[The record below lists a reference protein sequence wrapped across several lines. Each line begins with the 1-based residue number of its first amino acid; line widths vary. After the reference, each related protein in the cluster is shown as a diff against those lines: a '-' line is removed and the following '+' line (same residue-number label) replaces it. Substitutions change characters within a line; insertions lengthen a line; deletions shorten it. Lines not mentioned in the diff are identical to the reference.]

1 VDGKQLI
8 ILSMVLTSM
17 YAFASTVMA
26 HFNNTK
32 FSSQR
37 VHWNSSS

>member
-17 YAFASTVMA
+17 YAFASTVWLISTIQSLA
-26 HFNNTK
+26 E
-32 FSSQR
+32 R